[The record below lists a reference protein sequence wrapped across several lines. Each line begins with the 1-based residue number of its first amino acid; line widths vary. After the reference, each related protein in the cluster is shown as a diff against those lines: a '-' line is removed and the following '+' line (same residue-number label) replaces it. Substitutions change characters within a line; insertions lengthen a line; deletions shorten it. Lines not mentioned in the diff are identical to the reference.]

1 MLHVAADSGGNA
13 FELALQPLFER
24 RRPVVLEDADVG
36 EYFHCAL
43 DAEPA
48 GSQGREDLGVPH
60 DFPAD
65 MAGQHDHQ
73 GSADVEADTARPAM
87 RFAETMCGMPGPG
100 QPRVVE
106 PGMFL
111 AIEPG
116 EISAGLEQR
125 RLEPAG
131 DRPVGGGRG

>member
-1 MLHVAADSGGNA
+1 
-13 FELALQPLFER
+13 
-24 RRPVVLEDADVG
+24 
-36 EYFHCAL
+36 
-43 DAEPA
+43 
-48 GSQGREDLGVPH
+48 
-60 DFPAD
+60 
-65 MAGQHDHQ
+65 
-73 GSADVEADTARPAM
+73 M

-125 RLEPAG
+125 RLEPTG
-131 DRPVGGGRG
+131 DRPVGGGRGAGQDGAGDPDVVPAYLWEGRADADGGGW

>member
-1 MLHVAADSGGNA
+1 M
-13 FELALQPLFER
+13 
-24 RRPVVLEDADVG
+24 
-36 EYFHCAL
+36 
-43 DAEPA
+43 
-48 GSQGREDLGVPH
+48 PH
-60 DFPAD
+60 DFAAD
-65 MAGQHDHQ
+65 MAGQHDDQ
-73 GSADVEADTARPAM
+73 GSANVEADTARPVM

-131 DRPVGGGRG
+131 DRLVGGGRSLIHI